1 MIYLSK
7 AIKTQSYQNSLVKY
21 ILSFL
26 QWLWYVGIRDFML
39 KEVVVFFFFLCLS
52 FKNGEHNREQMS
64 SQSRSCAG
72 QKAGEAAMP

>member
-39 KEVVVFFFFLCLS
+39 KEVFFFFFFFNVKVLKMES
-52 FKNGEHNREQMS
+52 TIV
-64 SQSRSCAG
+64 SR
-72 QKAGEAAMP
+72 